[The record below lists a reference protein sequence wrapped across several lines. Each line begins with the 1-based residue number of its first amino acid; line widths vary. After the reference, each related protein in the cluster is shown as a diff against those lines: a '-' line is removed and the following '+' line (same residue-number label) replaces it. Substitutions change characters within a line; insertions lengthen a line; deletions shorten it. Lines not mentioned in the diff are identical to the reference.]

1 MAGDLNRTLT
11 AAITRA
17 VGQVMNAYG
26 NDRAGRLLKPLDW
39 SVTSSSGA
47 LTGYIP
53 VDCPEGE
60 VAIVVAAWSWA
71 IGLILVPADPNM
83 AGLVTCTG
91 EVEGRQVVIWGVTD
105 RDTWES
111 APGGGAS

>member
-11 AAITRA
+11 AAITRV

-26 NDRAGRLLKPLDW
+26 NERAGRRLKPLDW
-39 SVTSSSGA
+39 SVTSTSGA
-47 LTGYIP
+47 LTGYVP

-60 VAIVVAAWSWA
+60 VAIAAAAWSWA
-71 IGLILVPADPNM
+71 LGLTLAPANPNM
-83 AGLVTCTG
+83 AGLVTYTG

-105 RDTWES
+105 RDIWES
-111 APGGGAS
+111 APGGAS